1 MKKALIGIVVGFIS
15 GLFAAGGGL
24 VLVPMFTYVL
34 KLDEKEA
41 RATTLFCI
49 LPMVLLTAVIYSR
62 NDFIDWSLGIKCAIG
77 GIIGGFIGGRLLNK
91 VSDKYLQIF
100 FIIFLFY
107 AGVNTFFR

>member
-1 MKKALIGIVVGFIS
+1 MLKRNNLIKIVHTNSESVYYEKALIGIVVGFLS

-62 NDFIDWSLGIKCAIG
+62 NDFIDWSLGINV
-77 GIIGGFIGGRLLNK
+77 LL
-91 VSDKYLQIF
+91 VE
-100 FIIFLFY
+100 
-107 AGVNTFFR
+107 